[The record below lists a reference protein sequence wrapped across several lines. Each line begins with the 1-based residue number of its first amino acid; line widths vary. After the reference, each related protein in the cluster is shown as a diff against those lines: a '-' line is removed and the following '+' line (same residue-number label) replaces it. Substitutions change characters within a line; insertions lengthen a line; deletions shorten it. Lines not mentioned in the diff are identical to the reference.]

1 MAGADENWFKDN
13 LIAIP
18 GGVVGNCS
26 ACIFR
31 DLPKYCA
38 KMSCTYLDNK
48 SDFME
53 SVYWCAKK
61 GVNANIATWPELV
74 NWFNTTESRKI
85 MEISGDIAKKS
96 VLEKLQH
103 MR

>member
-26 ACIFR
+26 ACVFR
-31 DLPKYCA
+31 NYQKYCA
-38 KMSCTYLDNK
+38 KMSCTYFDNDA
-48 SDFME
+48 DFIE
-53 SVYWCAKK
+53 SVYWRS
-61 GVNANIATWPELV
+61 VETHANIATWAELV
-74 NWFNTTESRKI
+74 DWFNTTDARKI
-85 MEISGDIAKKS
+85 MDISGDIAKKS